1 MLRINTRNI
10 LGMVLIGVLYWMS
23 VAPSWAAASGKQ
35 PGVTVATQHG
45 ATSGGDLCAFLSL
58 SAAGG
63 VFASG
68 STYFGSVGWRD

>member
-1 MLRINTRNI
+1 
-10 LGMVLIGVLYWMS
+10 MVLLGVLCWMS
-23 VAPSWAAASGKQ
+23 MVSSWAAASGKQ

-45 ATSGGDLCAFLSL
+45 ATSGGDLCAFLFL

-68 STYFGSVGWRD
+68 STYFGSVGSRD